1 MFKKVLSTLVV
12 CTTILAGVGCTAK
25 YTPGVLDADRQQIM
39 TDRINSVY
47 TALKTD
53 SASFDSV
60 VSSLAEQNGDSI
72 AQDTGCL
79 MGVRYANLSM
89 PNPYNEEYGS
99 IYIGLDTVKPAI
111 YSTLTDI
118 SITYSGPAV
127 YSGDTYTFTATVT
140 GSIRDYQTAWD
151 MYASCYDLV
160 ASTAGLALTDIPT
173 ASELFNADYLQL
185 LEGCSMIPY
194 TATAQCLLLN
204 DGSIKILSFSDNS
217 AMECFLL
224 SDADRTAVL
233 ERAGV
238 YTLEN
243 IYEANPENLQGAF
256 TEEEW
261 AEIQANQEADLDN

>member
-25 YTPGVLDADRQQIM
+25 YTPGVLDADRQQMM

-79 MGVRYANLSM
+79 MGVKYANLSM
-89 PNPYNEEYGS
+89 PNPYDEDYGS

-118 SITYSGPAV
+118 SITYSDPV
-127 YSGDTYTFTATVT
+127 ICSDDTYAFTATVT

-151 MYASCYDLV
+151 MYASCHDQV
-160 ASTAGLALTDIPT
+160 AATAGLAITD
-173 ASELFNADYLQL
+173 AQAAAEQFNADYLQL

-194 TATAQCLLLN
+194 TATAQCLLLS
-204 DGSIKILSFSDNS
+204 DGSVKILSFSDNS

-224 SDADRTAVL
+224 SDADRSAAL
-233 ERAGV
+233 EQAGV

-243 IYEANPENLQGAF
+243 LYEENPENFQGAF

-261 AEIQANQEADLDN
+261 AEIQANQSAASGN

>member
-53 SASFDSV
+53 RASFDSV

-79 MGVRYANLSM
+79 MGVKYANLSM

-99 IYIGLDTVKPAI
+99 VYIGLDAVKPAI

-118 SITYSGPAV
+118 SITYSDPTI
-127 YSGDTYTFTATVT
+127 YSGDTYAFTATVT
-140 GSIRDYQTAWD
+140 GNIRDYQTAWD
-151 MYASCYDLV
+151 VYASWSDQV
-160 ASTAGLALTDIPT
+160 AATAGLALTDSQAAT
-173 ASELFNADYLQL
+173 EQFNDDYLQL
-185 LEGCSMIPY
+185 LEGCSMMPY
-194 TATAQCLLLN
+194 TATAQCFLLS
-204 DGSIKILSFSDNS
+204 DGSVKILSFSDNS

-224 SDADRTAVL
+224 SETDRTAAL
-233 ERAGV
+233 ESAGV

-243 IYEANPENLQGAF
+243 IYEVNPDNFQGAF

-261 AEIQANQEADLDN
+261 AEIQANQTAASGN